1 MTGADGNGVAGRWRS
16 LDALVDLARRL
27 PRGDA
32 PAERASDVVALERW
46 FAAQLERTGDRAFA
60 RLFADHLDL
69 PGVAESD
76 YLHRTV
82 EAEGLRLLGG
92 IRFYGQDVARPFV
105 EGIAWTPVD
114 GEGNDR
120 QALWSASTL
129 ERLSRIAAREWRA
142 FSPTHL
148 RVHRPEDGSAARTLP
163 RPPAGTT
170 TDVSVHVADVRR
182 MAPDAGAV
190 ALRPASVDEA
200 VALVGA
206 RFEALGRD
214 DPALARNV
222 TPADADALAECA
234 AADSLFAMRAGGATV
249 GLIATLPGAIDWIEG
264 EVVVEEVVSVAH
276 AGRGHAA
283 AAQRAL
289 AARYAREGR
298 ARRLIGTVDGGNVA
312 SRRSAV
318 RAGRPAVSRYLFVP
332 LPRRVSPDAR
342 PGP

>member
-1 MTGADGNGVAGRWRS
+1 MSDADNARIGRWRS
-16 LDALVDLARRL
+16 LDALADLARRL
-27 PRGDA
+27 PPGG
-32 PAERASDVVALERW
+32 ASDLDALDRW
-46 FAAQLERTGDRAFA
+46 LDAQLARTTDRAFA
-60 RLFADHLDL
+60 RLFPDHLDL
-69 PGVAESD
+69 PGVVEPD

-82 EAEGLRLLGG
+82 EADGLRLLGG

-105 EGIAWTPVD
+105 EAIAWTPMDDD
-114 GEGNDR
+114 GGVGDDDAR
-120 QALWSASTL
+120 SAWSASTV
-129 ERLSRIAAREWRA
+129 ERLRRIAAREWRA

-148 RVHRPEDGSAARTLP
+148 RLHRPETGSRTP
-163 RPPAGTT
+163 PPPPAGTT

-182 MAPDAGAV
+182 MMPDTGEV
-190 ALRPASVDEA
+190 ALRPAGVDEA
-200 VALVGA
+200 VSLVGA

-222 TPADADALAECA
+222 TPADAETLAECA
-234 AADSLFAMRAGGATV
+234 AAGSLFAMRSGGATV

-264 EVVVEEVVSVAH
+264 EVVMEEVVSVAH

-298 ARRLIGTVDGGNVA
+298 ARRLIGTIDGANVA
-312 SRRSAV
+312 SRRSAE

-332 LPRRVSPDAR
+332 LAR
-342 PGP
+342 